1 MIETEAWLLPSN
13 QHDSEASFVSH
24 HPSVSFCSFWQRNGF
39 DHRTDLLQG
48 AEAKRVRSREPPRF
62 EQEET
67 EGTEIGTK
75 ISSLFSLF
83 APVQSAPATISW
95 PRKLSGLAARSKSS
109 EQWRHGFAICRCR
122 EDQSGTA
129 QGLKRGNRLLNL
141 GVNVMMCP
149 EFLRETFLFRSAS
162 NGRDSKTHA
171 SPKPNSE
178 VAKPTNSLNS
188 DEFAG
193 PGL

>member
-1 MIETEAWLLPSN
+1 MRPYASTAFGSGTSSASIEDPVIVPA
-13 QHDSEASFVSH
+13 SERI
-24 HPSVSFCSFWQRNGF
+24 PN
-39 DHRTDLLQG
+39 
-48 AEAKRVRSREPPRF
+48 RSGTGSTLIGSSPP
-62 EQEET
+62 
-67 EGTEIGTK
+67 
-75 ISSLFSLF
+75 
-83 APVQSAPATISW
+83 APATISW

-109 EQWRHGFAICRCR
+109 EQRRHGFAIGRCR

-149 EFLRETFLFRSAS
+149 EFLRETFLFRSAR

-171 SPKPNSE
+171 SRKLNSE
-178 VAKPTNSLNS
+178 VAKPTNALNS
-188 DEFAG
+188 DKFAG